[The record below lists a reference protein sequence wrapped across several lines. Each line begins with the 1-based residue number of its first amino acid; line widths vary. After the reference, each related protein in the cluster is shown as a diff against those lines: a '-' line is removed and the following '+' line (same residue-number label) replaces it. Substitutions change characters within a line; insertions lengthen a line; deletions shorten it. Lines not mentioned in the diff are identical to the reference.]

1 MIKKYF
7 ENLSIHKLG
16 LISSYIS
23 SAIIF
28 MFAILI
34 INQEYKAYEDKIV
47 KINQEYQGS
56 SKAKQEILNKTKIE
70 HKKKIMRYIIG
81 VGGLGMFMFFT
92 IYLLLRVVSSLIEN
106 ELELFI
112 KRLKTSTKEY
122 KKISLDDFNFSESR
136 SLIDNTNELIGQIQ
150 SSHNELLELN
160 ITLEEKVKHKTKK
173 LQELVSSQDQ
183 FIKKSIHEVNTPL
196 SIILTN
202 IDLLKMENIQNKK
215 ITNIESAS
223 KIINNIFNDLS
234 FMVKKDRIDYP
245 KQIIDFTMFLK
256 DRIEY
261 FSEVANA
268 NGLVFITNIQNDIKI
283 DFNPTKLQRIVDNN
297 LSNGIK
303 YSYENMAIFIILKK
317 EDSEVLFSIK
327 TISKKIENID
337 KIFDDYYREDKVK
350 GGFGIGLNIV
360 KEICDENMVTI
371 EIKSDDE
378 DTQFIYRFK
387 I

>member
-7 ENLSIHKLG
+7 GNLSIHKLG

-34 INQEYKAYEDKIV
+34 INQEYKAYEDKTAI
-47 KINQEYQGS
+47 INKEYQGS
-56 SKAKQEILNKTKIE
+56 SKEKQAILNKTKIE

-81 VGGLGMFMFFT
+81 VGGVGMFMFFT
-92 IYLLLRVVSSLIEN
+92 IYLLLRVVSNLIEN

-112 KRLKTSTKEY
+112 KRLKISTKEY
-122 KKISLDDFNFSESR
+122 KKIVFDDFNFSESR
-136 SLIDNTNELIGQIQ
+136 SLIDNTNELIDQIQ
-150 SSHNELLELN
+150 SSHNELLKLN
-160 ITLEEKVKHKTKK
+160 ITLEEKVEYKTKK
-173 LQELVSSQDQ
+173 LQELVLSQDQ

-202 IDLLKMENIQNKK
+202 IDLLKMENIQNNK

-256 DRIEY
+256 ERIEY

-268 NGLVFITNIQNDIKI
+268 NGLVFITNIQNDINI
-283 DFNPTKLQRIVDNN
+283 NFNPTKLQRVVDNN
-297 LSNGIK
+297 LSNAIK
-303 YSYENMAIFIILKK
+303 YSYENMAIFIALKI
-317 EDSEVLFSIK
+317 ENNQVIFSIK
-327 TISKKIENID
+327 TISKKIANIE
-337 KIFDDYYREDKVK
+337 KIFDDYYREDRVK

-371 EIKSDDE
+371 KIESDDE
-378 DTQFIYRFK
+378 DTQFIYGFK